1 MKRSSF
7 LVLIAAL
14 FQLQAI
20 AQKINKKALPI
31 SYSLSAVADIKAAE
45 VPLDGVTNI
54 TDLSFDLSKKI
65 ITAKD
70 SSCIPLEFSIDIELF
85 NDNKYDAAISTI
97 EYMLSYNGTLIDSG
111 STHDDFTIGPAESEK
126 MTIHFSFDA
135 YQLVGKGFD
144 EYSIVKL
151 LFTFPSKFRKD
162 FILQLKPTYTV
173 KKKLVLSKFETI
185 H

>member
-7 LVLIAAL
+7 LLLTVAL
-14 FQLQAI
+14 FQLQSI
-20 AQKINKKALPI
+20 AQKINKKAIPI

-45 VPLDGVTNI
+45 VPLDGITNI

-70 SSCIPLEFSIDIELF
+70 SSYIPLEFSTDVELF
-85 NDNKYDAAISTI
+85 NDNKYDAVISTI
-97 EYMLSYNGTLIDSG
+97 EYKLLYNNTLIASG
-111 STHDDFTIGPAESEK
+111 STQKGLTIGAGDSEK
-126 MTIHFSFDA
+126 ATIPFSFDA

-151 LFTFPSKFRKD
+151 LFTFPAKFRND

-173 KKKLVLSKFETI
+173 KKKLVLSQFETI
-185 H
+185 Y